1 MAALL
6 ANLLPLGLILLMFV
20 VGLRLRPAALKGVL
34 GRPKALATGLMVQL
48 LALPVVA
55 LLLGTLFGLTA
66 PMLLGLVLVA
76 AAPGGVT
83 SNYIAHLAKAELA
96 LSAAMTLVTTAL
108 ASITIPLVL
117 VLTGLGEISGASGL
131 TGLSMIM
138 LGVAVAPM
146 ALGVGVAAWK
156 PRLAATVLS
165 GLEPVAKLV
174 FAAMVLATFVQNW
187 GPMQANL
194 GTVGPAVIGL
204 NLAALGLAF
213 AAGQGMRL
221 TPPDRRA
228 IMVEA
233 SLQNVA
239 VALFVAG
246 AVLGQPAASVPAL
259 IYAMMMNLSALVQIM
274 AGRRDPAATPV
285 E

>member
-1 MAALL
+1 
-6 ANLLPLGLILLMFV
+6 MFV
-20 VGLRLRPAALKGVL
+20 VGLRLRPAALRGVL
-34 GRPKALATGLMVQL
+34 GGRPKALVTGLVVQL

-55 LLLGTLFGLTA
+55 LLLGTAFGLTG

-83 SNYIAHLAKAELA
+83 SNYIAHLARAELA

-117 VLTGLGEISGASGL
+117 GLTGGLGEISGASGL
-131 TGLSMIM
+131 TKLSMIM
-138 LGVAVAPM
+138 LVVAVAPM
-146 ALGVGVAAWK
+146 ALGMGGLAVWK
-156 PRLAATVLS
+156 PRWAEVILT

-187 GPMQANL
+187 GGPMQENL
-194 GTVGPAVIGL
+194 GTVGPAVILL
-204 NLAALGLAF
+204 NLVALGLAF
-213 AAGQGMRL
+213 AAGQGMGGL
-221 TPPDRRA
+221 TTPDRRA

-239 VALFVAG
+239 VALFVAGG

-274 AGRRDPAATPV
+274 AGRRDPAVTPPA